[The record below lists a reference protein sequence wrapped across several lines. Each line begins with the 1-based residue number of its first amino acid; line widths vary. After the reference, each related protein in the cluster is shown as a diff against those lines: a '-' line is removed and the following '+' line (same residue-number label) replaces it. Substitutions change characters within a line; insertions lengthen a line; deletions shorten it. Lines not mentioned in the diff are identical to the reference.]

1 MGLKNGTLVI
11 ANDRMQQAM
20 RTALSQDATDPAVST
35 RHGKSTL
42 DEVEAGV
49 VVVDQEK
56 KSFLCKVDETG
67 DAIHVY
73 GEMERSQY
81 FDGVPMPIA
90 GESKPALLF
99 EQSIEVPAGVDHC
112 YLCLVVEPGFPF
124 GYDTATAMEK
134 VQRCSLQFYC
144 EGDTVFYVDK
154 IEHIEVLAKITR
166 DENGILSCAQIYDG
180 GDIDRS
186 TTPECESRYYSKE
199 YLIPEFRLIAD
210 PNNIV
215 LKYKENVDID
225 MLDFEK
231 IDLANLNG
239 FYAAKLKY
247 GDKLYDNNDT
257 IYTNKIILTNS
268 SRYVNLYSF
277 VDDAAWNQIANIR
290 ITQLAYITAQAK
302 HGINFVCEEL
312 SIHEDK
318 ILTAGICTMG
328 NISIDTYTD
337 EYRPG
342 VIFQKPSSIS
352 VYEQRFNLYNTS
364 PIKCETLSIP
374 VTAEKADG
382 KRHQIY
388 ATIKHED
395 GTCSAEY
402 QEDFTPA
409 QYPGTYS
416 FVVCEYQI
424 RLDNRD
430 GGNPRVSVKFHDENI
445 DKFDLRGLW
454 LC

>member
-1 MGLKNGTLVI
+1 MSLRNGTLIV
-11 ANDRMQQAM
+11 ADNAMQTAM
-20 RTALSQDATDPAVST
+20 HSALTQDATLPPRSVKK
-35 RHGKSTL
+35 GKNTL
-42 DEVEAGV
+42 DEVEVTGV
-49 VVVDQEK
+49 VDK
-56 KSFLCKVDETG
+56 GYKSFLCKVDETG

-81 FDGVPMPIA
+81 FDGVPMNIA
-90 GESKPALLF
+90 GASKPALLF
-99 EQSIEVPAGVDHC
+99 EQSIEVPEDMNLC
-112 YLCLVVEPGFPF
+112 YLCLVIEPNFPF
-124 GYDTATAMEK
+124 NYDTATAMEK

-144 EGDTVFYVDK
+144 EGDTVFYVDE

-166 DENGILSCAQIYDG
+166 DENGVLSCAQIYDG
-180 GDIDRS
+180 GDIARS

-215 LKYKENVDID
+215 LKYKENIDID
-225 MLDFEK
+225 MIDFEK
-231 IDLANLNG
+231 IDIESLHG
-239 FYAAKLKY
+239 FCAAKLKY
-247 GDKLYDNNDT
+247 GDNLYDNNDT
-257 IYTNKIILTNS
+257 TYTNKIILIN
-268 SRYVNLYSF
+268 RRLYVNLYSF
-277 VDDAAWNQIANIR
+277 ANDAAWNKIANTR
-290 ITQLAYITAQAK
+290 IKQLAYITAQVK
-302 HGINFVCEEL
+302 HGINFVCEKL
-312 SIHEDK
+312 SIYEDK
-318 ILTAGICTMG
+318 ILTAGVCTMG

-342 VIFQKPSSIS
+342 VIFQKPISIS
-352 VYEQRFNLYNTS
+352 VYEQWFNLYNTS

-374 VTAEKADG
+374 VTTEKVDG
-382 KRHQIY
+382 KRHTIY
-388 ATIKHED
+388 ATIKYED

-402 QEDFTPA
+402 QEDFKPA

-424 RLDNRD
+424 RLDNQY
-430 GGNPRVSVKFHDENI
+430 GGSPCVSVRFHDENI